1 MRLISVKIES
11 NTRSHLLARAEPGQS
26 HLPSHSPYSVR
37 IILAVSL
44 SLSENMNMMS
54 SASTCSVLLS
64 SSAAADFDQDL
75 KSYDIEK
82 TNRTP
87 DTGWHSHYNYW
98 ITCRIDPQNGVN
110 ANSNT

>member
-1 MRLISVKIES
+1 M
-11 NTRSHLLARAEPGQS
+11 
-26 HLPSHSPYSVR
+26 
-37 IILAVSL
+37 
-44 SLSENMNMMS
+44 
-54 SASTCSVLLS
+54 LS

-87 DTGWHSHYNYW
+87 DTGWHSHYNCW

>member
-11 NTRSHLLARAEPGQS
+11 NTRSHLLARAEPGRPEPPP
-26 HLPSHSPYSVR
+26 LPLPIFRQNYFS
-37 IILAVSL
+37 SL
-44 SLSENMNMMS
+44 SLSVGKYEYDVCINM
-54 SASTCSVLLS
+54 LS

-87 DTGWHSHYNYW
+87 DTGWHSLYNYW